1 MGIDCKWN
9 WHNTG
14 HQVWYDDTTFETLEN
29 TYPLQFYDDFL
40 GAAGGSVFDGTYVWN
55 VVDGIDSATAAIVA
69 DSGNGL
75 FRLYMDA
82 TGEAEDAVLHHNDNR
97 TFDVS
102 NGLIFE
108 TRINFVI
115 LPTLGSRVVV
125 GMAGDDAAD
134 KDTVVEN
141 AWFKWSGSGAVLV
154 ETDDTTNDNNNTATG
169 VTCVA
174 GTYNIYRIDFT
185 TLADVKFFIDGVRV
199 CTSTTFDM
207 SNLATTELI
216 LQPYFSFDK
225 ATPNEGVG
233 TMDID
238 YVKILSNRS

>member
-1 MGIDCKWN
+1 MSIDCKWN

-14 HQVWYDDTTFETLEN
+14 HQVWYDDETFETLEN

-40 GAAGGSVFDGTYVWN
+40 GVAGGSAFGTTETWN
-55 VVDGIDSATAAIVA
+55 VVVTAGADTSEIIGDSA
-69 DSGNGL
+69 NGL
-75 FRLYMDA
+75 FRLHIHA
-82 TGEAEDAVLHHNDNR
+82 TGEDEDAVLYHGDNR
-97 TFDVS
+97 NFDMS
-102 NGLIFE
+102 NGVIFE
-108 TRINFVI
+108 ACLTMTT
-115 LPTLGSRVVV
+115 LPTLGTRGVV
-125 GMAGDDAAD
+125 GMAGNTAAD
-134 KDTVVEN
+134 KDALLES

-154 ETDDTTNDNNNTATG
+154 ETDDTENETSNVATG

-185 TLADVKFFIDGVRV
+185 TLADTKFFIDGVRV
-199 CTSTTFDM
+199 CDSTTFDM
-207 SNLATTELI
+207 SALAGAELI

-233 TMDID
+233 DMDID